1 MVRRQTGDVFIWTP
15 ELSKRGDLEEV
26 YAADAEEALKRPAMP
41 NPDKMSLEEIE
52 KMNKQELVIF
62 AQVKLGLTLDVT
74 KTKTELADLV
84 KEHVLLGGPAI
95 GVGPIQEEAGPFAT
109 ARESL
114 VRSGMPSKPQV
125 KANASNNADQPV
137 R

>member
-1 MVRRQTGDVFIWTP
+1 
-15 ELSKRGDLEEV
+15 
-26 YAADAEEALKRPAMP
+26 
-41 NPDKMSLEEIE
+41 MSMEDIE

-84 KEHVLLGGPAI
+84 KEHVLLGGPAVD
-95 GVGPIQEEAGPFAT
+95 VGPIQEEAGPFAT

-125 KANASNNADQPV
+125 KANAGDPVNQPL
-137 R
+137 RS